1 MGNPGPG
8 WDRHVNVERINQSNE
23 SHPFPLNNWMSND
36 YAYIYLYV
44 NVSEILQEREGHDIE
59 NILQLL
65 KMRKLHWSRKTQKTQ
80 RLGKFHKEKACRPL
94 LVQLQSVEAKITIQ
108 KCPLYESTPKIQ
120 RYKC

>member
-1 MGNPGPG
+1 VGNPGPG

-65 KMRKLHWSRKTQKTQ
+65 KMRKLHWSRKTYRKLRDLVNLIRRKRVDLSWYNYKALKQK
-80 RLGKFHKEKACRPL
+80 
-94 LVQLQSVEAKITIQ
+94 
-108 KCPLYESTPKIQ
+108 
-120 RYKC
+120 